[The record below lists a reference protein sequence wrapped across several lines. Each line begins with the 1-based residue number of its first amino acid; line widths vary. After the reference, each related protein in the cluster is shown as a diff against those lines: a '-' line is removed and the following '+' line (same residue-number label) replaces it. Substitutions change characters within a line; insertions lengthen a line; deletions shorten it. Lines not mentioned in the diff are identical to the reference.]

1 MSIAVNSTVQ
11 GIVAKKWK
19 DHDLELPVGRTSID
33 SSFVV
38 RVAGSVVKREDQ
50 FVAPTVSIPLIATL
64 AFFVDRMGLDKG
76 LALSTLREAITEA
89 MKADV
94 EESPAIKAKMTEVAE
109 AVAAVKKDLIAHLPK
124 MRRSGKVDLDDLLVT
139 VHELVPAEQQVF
151 TVV

>member
-19 DHDLELPVGRTSID
+19 DQDLELPVGRTSID

-38 RVAGSVVKREDQ
+38 RVAGSVEKREQQ

-64 AFFVDRMGLDKG
+64 AFFVDRLGLDKDQ
-76 LALSTLREAITEA
+76 ALSTLREAITEA

-124 MRRSGKVDLDDLLVT
+124 MLRSGKVDLDDLLVT